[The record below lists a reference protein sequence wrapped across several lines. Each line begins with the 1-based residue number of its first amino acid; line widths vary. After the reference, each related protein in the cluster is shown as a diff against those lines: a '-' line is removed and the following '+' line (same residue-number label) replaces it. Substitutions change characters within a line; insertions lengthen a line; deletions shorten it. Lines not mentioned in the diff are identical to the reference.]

1 MLRVLMSKSP
11 QSKTAVPFYAVKRLA
26 REFFSNR
33 GTIAVILTLGLII
46 SVIQPVCLRLSQRII
61 DELQKGGNPT
71 FFQWVP
77 FALIGVFLASGLSKY
92 FYNALRR
99 RLSEQIII
107 KLRTDLLHKYLDFPL
122 SVSDQKRQGDLLSG
136 IQNDLQQVSSGL
148 DTMCDMLKE
157 PFLFVGLLSVAFY
170 YDWRLAL
177 VTLLA
182 APLVAILF
190 SKSGAAVKKYSG
202 KSLGQFSEIISLS
215 QESLAGARVVKVFH
229 MEEPLRKKFKA
240 LHADYFQTLWKSIKV
255 QELATPSV
263 ELVGAVLMGGV
274 ILYGNYRISNGWL
287 TTGELIAF
295 ILALGLAQMP
305 IKQLNNAFLKI
316 RNAEAAGERIFSVI
330 DMPNPMVSGPIKKE
344 HFENEIVFKEVGLRY
359 GEKAALESISLT
371 VKRGD
376 CVAFVGP
383 SGGGKSSVV
392 NLLPRLYDVTSGSI
406 TVDGIDIR
414 DMELDSLRKL
424 FSFVTQEIFLFNDT
438 IYENIRFGR
447 PDATRAEI
455 EKAAE
460 MAHCSSFIKKNPEG
474 FGAKIGDRG
483 VCLSGGERQRVAIAR
498 AFLKNAPI
506 LVLDEATSS
515 LDTRSEKVV
524 QEALETLME
533 GKTTFVVAHRLS
545 TVRMADRIYVMD
557 GGHIREDGAHEDLLK
572 NSGIYSQL
580 FHTTH

>member
-1 MLRVLMSKSP
+1 MLRTLMPKS
-11 QSKTAVPFYAVKRLA
+11 QQENTVRFYAVKRLA
-26 REFFSNR
+26 SEFFSNR
-33 GTIAVILTLGLII
+33 GTIAVILSLGLII
-46 SVIQPVCLRLSQRII
+46 AGIQPICLRLSQRII

-77 FALIGVFLASGLSKY
+77 FALVGVFLASGISKY

-99 RLSEQIII
+99 RLSEKIII

-122 SVSDQKRQGDLLSG
+122 AVSDQKRQGDLLAG

-177 VTLLA
+177 VTLIA
-182 APLVAILF
+182 APVVAALF

-202 KSLGQFSEIISLS
+202 KSLGQFAEIISLS

-229 MEEPLRKKFKA
+229 MEETLRKKFKA
-240 LHADYFQTLWKSIKV
+240 LHNDYFQTLWKSIKV

-263 ELVGAVLMGGV
+263 ELVGAMLMGGV

-330 DMPNPMVSGPIKKE
+330 DMPNPMVSGPIKKGS
-344 HFENEIVFKEVGLRY
+344 FENEIVFKNVGLNY
-359 GEKAALESISLT
+359 GEKQALENLSLT

-406 TVDGIDIR
+406 SIDGVDIR
-414 DMELDSLRKL
+414 DLDLDSLRKL

-438 IYENIRFGR
+438 IYENIRYGR
-447 PDATRAEI
+447 PEATRAEI

-460 MAHCSSFIKKNPEG
+460 MAHCTSFIKKNPDG
-474 FGAKIGDRG
+474 FEAKIGDRG

-557 GGHIREDGAHEDLLK
+557 GGHIREDGAHEDLMK
-572 NSGIYSQL
+572 TSGIYSQL
-580 FHTTH
+580 FHVTH